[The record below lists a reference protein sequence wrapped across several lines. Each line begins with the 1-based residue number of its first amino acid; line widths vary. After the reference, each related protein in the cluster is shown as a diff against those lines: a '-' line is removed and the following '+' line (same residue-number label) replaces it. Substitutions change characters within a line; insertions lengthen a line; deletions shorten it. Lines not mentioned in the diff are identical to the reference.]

1 MTEISSKQAETFIN
15 VFSNLG
21 EAFSKLAKTS
31 IIPSHSLISQIDN
44 SDSNFLKKKTL
55 DYDDNNT
62 EKSIKKPKKQLIIN
76 KDEINKIHYSKEQK
90 LKKIKKK
97 FELDEESEKS
107 SSNNIN
113 LEENYQ
119 RNKNESFSEKNLKS
133 VETNNNNNSNNNKEI
148 FFKDQKGW
156 SIKIKQNGLSI
167 EMGPFISEKKA
178 KLTISYIKENQEF
191 LNLID
196 SVKKRKEWLI
206 NLSNFIEQLLE

>member
-21 EAFSKLAKTS
+21 EAFSKLAKTN
-31 IIPSHSLISQIDN
+31 IIPSYSLLSQINN
-44 SDSNFLKKKTL
+44 SIYLGKKTL
-55 DYDDNNT
+55 DSDDNSY
-62 EKSIKKPKKQLIIN
+62 KSSNKINNNSIN
-76 KDEINKIHYSKEQK
+76 KDLNKFSKEK
-90 LKKIKKK
+90 KFKKIKKK
-97 FELDEESEKS
+97 YELEEDSEKS
-107 SSNNIN
+107 IISSQN
-113 LEENYQ
+113 LELEEDNKKIK
-119 RNKNESFSEKNLKS
+119 NDSFFGKNVKNENHY
-133 VETNNNNNSNNNKEI
+133 NNKEI
-148 FFKDQKGW
+148 FFTDQKGW

-178 KLTISYIKENQEF
+178 KLTISYIKRNQEF

>member
-21 EAFSKLAKTS
+21 EAFSKLAKTN
-31 IIPSHSLISQIDN
+31 IIPSYSLLSQINN
-44 SDSNFLKKKTL
+44 SIYLGKKTL
-55 DYDDNNT
+55 DSDDNSY
-62 EKSIKKPKKQLIIN
+62 KSSNKINNNSIN
-76 KDEINKIHYSKEQK
+76 KDLNKFSKEK
-90 LKKIKKK
+90 KFKKIKKK
-97 FELDEESEKS
+97 YEEEDSEKS
-107 SSNNIN
+107 IISSQN
-113 LEENYQ
+113 LELEEDNKKIK
-119 RNKNESFSEKNLKS
+119 NDSFFGKNVKNE
-133 VETNNNNNSNNNKEI
+133 NNNNNKEI
-148 FFKDQKGW
+148 FFTDQKGW

-178 KLTISYIKENQEF
+178 KLTISYIKRNQEF

>member
-21 EAFSKLAKTS
+21 EAFSKLAKTN
-31 IIPSHSLISQIDN
+31 IIPSHSLLSQIDN
-44 SDSNFLKKKTL
+44 SKFLGKKTL
-55 DYDDNNT
+55 DSEDNSH
-62 EKSIKKPKKQLIIN
+62 KSSKKIKSSLIMN
-76 KDEINKIHYSKEQK
+76 KEDSNKIHFSKEK
-90 LKKIKKK
+90 NLKKIKKK
-97 FELDEESEKS
+97 FEFEEDSEKS
-107 SSNNIN
+107 IISSQNLD
-113 LEENYQ
+113 LEEDNKKSK
-119 RNKNESFSEKNLKS
+119 NDSFLGKNVKNE
-133 VETNNNNNSNNNKEI
+133 NNNNNKEI
-148 FFKDQKGW
+148 FFTDQKGW

-178 KLTISYIKENQEF
+178 KLTISYIKRNQEF

>member
-44 SDSNFLKKKTL
+44 SDTNFLKKKTL
-55 DYDDNNT
+55 DSDDNNT
-62 EKSIKKPKKQLIIN
+62 QKSSKKPRKQLIIN
-76 KDEINKIHYSKEQK
+76 KDEINRIHYSKEQK

-113 LEENYQ
+113 LKENFQ
-119 RNKNESFSEKNLKS
+119 RNKNELFSEKNVKGVKQIIILKKYFLNIIS
-133 VETNNNNNSNNNKEI
+133 
-148 FFKDQKGW
+148 
-156 SIKIKQNGLSI
+156 IKQNALSV
-167 EMGPFISEKKA
+167 EMGPFISKK
-178 KLTISYIKENQEF
+178 KLNYQY
-191 LNLID
+191 LI
-196 SVKKRKEWLI
+196 
-206 NLSNFIEQLLE
+206 

>member
-21 EAFSKLAKTS
+21 EAFRKLAKTN
-31 IIPSHSLISQIDN
+31 IIPSYSLLSQINN
-44 SDSNFLKKKTL
+44 SIYLGKKTL
-55 DYDDNNT
+55 DSDDNSY
-62 EKSIKKPKKQLIIN
+62 KSSNKINNNSIN
-76 KDEINKIHYSKEQK
+76 KDLNKFSKEK
-90 LKKIKKK
+90 KFKKIKKK
-97 FELDEESEKS
+97 YELEEDSEKS
-107 SSNNIN
+107 IISSQNLD
-113 LEENYQ
+113 LEEDNKKIK
-119 RNKNESFSEKNLKS
+119 NDSFFGKNVKNENHY
-133 VETNNNNNSNNNKEI
+133 NNKEI
-148 FFKDQKGW
+148 FFTDQKGW

-178 KLTISYIKENQEF
+178 KLTISYIKRNQEF

>member
-21 EAFSKLAKTS
+21 EAFSKLAKTN
-31 IIPSHSLISQIDN
+31 IIPSYSLLSQINN
-44 SDSNFLKKKTL
+44 SIYLGKKTL
-55 DYDDNNT
+55 DSDDNSY
-62 EKSIKKPKKQLIIN
+62 KSSNKINNNSIN
-76 KDEINKIHYSKEQK
+76 KDLNKFSKEK
-90 LKKIKKK
+90 KFKKIKKK
-97 FELDEESEKS
+97 YELEEDSEKS
-107 SSNNIN
+107 IISSQNLD
-113 LEENYQ
+113 LEEDNKKIK
-119 RNKNESFSEKNLKS
+119 NDSFFGKNVKNE
-133 VETNNNNNSNNNKEI
+133 NNNNNKEI
-148 FFKDQKGW
+148 FFTDQKGW

-178 KLTISYIKENQEF
+178 KLTISYIKRNQEF

>member
-15 VFSNLG
+15 VFTNLG

-76 KDEINKIHYSKEQK
+76 KEEINKIHYSKEQK

-113 LEENYQ
+113 LKENFQ
-119 RNKNESFSEKNLKS
+119 RNKNELFSEKNLKS
-133 VETNNNNNSNNNKEI
+133 GETNNNNYTKEI

-178 KLTISYIKENQEF
+178 KLTINYIKENQEF
-191 LNLID
+191 INLID

>member
-21 EAFSKLAKTS
+21 EAFSKLAKTN
-31 IIPSHSLISQIDN
+31 IIPSYSLLSQINN
-44 SDSNFLKKKTL
+44 SIYLGKKTL
-55 DYDDNNT
+55 DSDDNSY
-62 EKSIKKPKKQLIIN
+62 KSSNKINNNSIN
-76 KDEINKIHYSKEQK
+76 KDLNKFSKEK
-90 LKKIKKK
+90 KFKKIKKK
-97 FELDEESEKS
+97 YELEEDSEKS
-107 SSNNIN
+107 IISSQNLD
-113 LEENYQ
+113 LEEDNKKSK
-119 RNKNESFSEKNLKS
+119 NDSFLGKNVKNE
-133 VETNNNNNSNNNKEI
+133 NNNNNKEI
-148 FFKDQKGW
+148 FFTDQKGW

-178 KLTISYIKENQEF
+178 KLTISYIKRNQEF

>member
-21 EAFSKLAKTS
+21 EAFSKLAKTN
-31 IIPSHSLISQIDN
+31 IIPSYSLLSQINN
-44 SDSNFLKKKTL
+44 SIYLGKKTL
-55 DYDDNNT
+55 DSDDNSY
-62 EKSIKKPKKQLIIN
+62 KSSNKKNNNSIN
-76 KDEINKIHYSKEQK
+76 KDLNKFSKEK
-90 LKKIKKK
+90 KFKKIKKK
-97 FELDEESEKS
+97 YELEEDSEKS
-107 SSNNIN
+107 IISSQNLD
-113 LEENYQ
+113 LEEDNKKSK
-119 RNKNESFSEKNLKS
+119 NDSFLGKNVKNE
-133 VETNNNNNSNNNKEI
+133 NNNNNKEI
-148 FFKDQKGW
+148 FFTDQKGW

-178 KLTISYIKENQEF
+178 KLTISYIKRNQEF

>member
-15 VFSNLG
+15 VFTNLG

-206 NLSNFIEQLLE
+206 NLSNFIDNY

>member
-21 EAFSKLAKTS
+21 EAFSKLAKTN
-31 IIPSHSLISQIDN
+31 IIPSYSLLSQINN
-44 SDSNFLKKKTL
+44 SIYLGKKTL
-55 DYDDNNT
+55 DSDDNSY
-62 EKSIKKPKKQLIIN
+62 KSSNKINNISIN
-76 KDEINKIHYSKEQK
+76 KDLNKFSKEK
-90 LKKIKKK
+90 KFKKIKKK
-97 FELDEESEKS
+97 YEEEDSEKS
-107 SSNNIN
+107 IISSQN
-113 LEENYQ
+113 LELEEDNKKIK
-119 RNKNESFSEKNLKS
+119 NDSFFGKNVKNE
-133 VETNNNNNSNNNKEI
+133 NNNNNKEI
-148 FFKDQKGW
+148 FFTDQKGW

-178 KLTISYIKENQEF
+178 KLTISYIKRNQEF

>member
-15 VFSNLG
+15 VFTNLG

-44 SDSNFLKKKTL
+44 SDTNFLKKKTL
-55 DYDDNNT
+55 DSDDNNT
-62 EKSIKKPKKQLIIN
+62 QKSSKKPRKQLIIN
-76 KDEINKIHYSKEQK
+76 KDEINRIHYSKEQK

-97 FELDEESEKS
+97 FEFDEESEKS
-107 SSNNIN
+107 SSNNLN

-119 RNKNESFSEKNLKS
+119 RNKNESFSEKNVKN
-133 VETNNNNNSNNNKEI
+133 VETSNNNNNNKEI

-196 SVKKRKEWLI
+196 SVKKIKEWLI

>member
-21 EAFSKLAKTS
+21 EAFSKLAKTN
-31 IIPSHSLISQIDN
+31 IIPSYSLLSQINN
-44 SDSNFLKKKTL
+44 SIYLGKKTL
-55 DYDDNNT
+55 DSDDNSY
-62 EKSIKKPKKQLIIN
+62 KSSNKINNNSIN
-76 KDEINKIHYSKEQK
+76 KDLNKFSKEKK

-97 FELDEESEKS
+97 YELEEDSEKS
-107 SSNNIN
+107 IISSQNLD
-113 LEENYQ
+113 LEEENKKIK
-119 RNKNESFSEKNLKS
+119 NDSFFGKNVKNENHY
-133 VETNNNNNSNNNKEI
+133 NNKEI
-148 FFKDQKGW
+148 FFTDQKGW

-178 KLTISYIKENQEF
+178 KLTISYIKRNQEF

>member
-21 EAFSKLAKTS
+21 EAFSKLAKTNLIPNYSLLNQINNS
-31 IIPSHSLISQIDN
+31 I
-44 SDSNFLKKKTL
+44 FLRKKTL
-55 DYDDNNT
+55 DSDDNSY
-62 EKSIKKPKKQLIIN
+62 KSSNKINNNSIN
-76 KDEINKIHYSKEQK
+76 KDLNKFSKEK
-90 LKKIKKK
+90 KFKKIKKK
-97 FELDEESEKS
+97 YELEEDSEKS
-107 SSNNIN
+107 IISSQNLD
-113 LEENYQ
+113 LEEDNKKIK
-119 RNKNESFSEKNLKS
+119 NDSFFGKNVKNENHY
-133 VETNNNNNSNNNKEI
+133 NNKEI
-148 FFKDQKGW
+148 FFTDQKGW

-178 KLTISYIKENQEF
+178 KLTISYIKRNQEF

>member
-21 EAFSKLAKTS
+21 EAFSKLAKTN
-31 IIPSHSLISQIDN
+31 IIPSYSLLSQINN
-44 SDSNFLKKKTL
+44 SIYLGKKTL
-55 DYDDNNT
+55 DSDDNSY
-62 EKSIKKPKKQLIIN
+62 KSSNKINNNSIN
-76 KDEINKIHYSKEQK
+76 KDLNKFSKEK
-90 LKKIKKK
+90 KFKKIKKK
-97 FELDEESEKS
+97 YELEEDSEKS
-107 SSNNIN
+107 IISSQNLD
-113 LEENYQ
+113 LEEDNKKIK
-119 RNKNESFSEKNLKS
+119 NDSFFGKNVKNENHY
-133 VETNNNNNSNNNKEI
+133 NNKEI
-148 FFKDQKGW
+148 FFTDQKGW

-178 KLTISYIKENQEF
+178 KLTISYIKRNQEF

>member
-21 EAFSKLAKTS
+21 EAFSKLAKTN
-31 IIPSHSLISQIDN
+31 IIPSYSLLSQINN
-44 SDSNFLKKKTL
+44 SIYLGKKTL
-55 DYDDNNT
+55 DSDDNSY
-62 EKSIKKPKKQLIIN
+62 KSSNKINNNSIN
-76 KDEINKIHYSKEQK
+76 KDLNKFSKEKK

-97 FELDEESEKS
+97 YELEEDSEKS
-107 SSNNIN
+107 IISSQNLD
-113 LEENYQ
+113 LEEDNKKIK
-119 RNKNESFSEKNLKS
+119 NDSFFGKNVKNENHY
-133 VETNNNNNSNNNKEI
+133 NNKEI
-148 FFKDQKGW
+148 FFTDQKGW

-178 KLTISYIKENQEF
+178 KLTISYIKRNQEF